1 MTNLLILGGG
11 DSPEREV
18 SLRSAKHV
26 AEAARQAGFNVQEAD
41 PANGLSVLDK
51 LSKETIVFPILHGQG
66 GEDGVLQAELEKRN
80 IPFLGAG
87 SRSSAEC
94 FDKWQTRLK
103 LQVAGI
109 PVPAGALVTESSYSN
124 HQLSSKPHVLKVLRG
139 GSSIGTLIV
148 REPETLD
155 SEEVKKL
162 FRLDSQAV
170 IEELVEG
177 VEITVPILDQSA
189 LPIIEIRPPE
199 GKEFDYENK
208 YNGQS
213 SELCPPPSLN
223 EQQIEKA
230 NHISEAVHKA
240 MDCRHFSRVDLI
252 MRPDSSFVVLEIN
265 TIPGMTDQSLFPK
278 SAAVAGLSMPAL
290 IKKFVELIKRDYS
303 I

>member
-1 MTNLLILGGG
+1 MRLLVLGGG

-18 SLRSAKHV
+18 SLRSAKYV
-26 AEAARQAGFNVQEAD
+26 AQAARQAGFDVLEAD
-41 PANGLSVLDK
+41 PAQGLSVLDG
-51 LSKETIVFPILHGQG
+51 LSKESIVFPILHGQG
-66 GEDGVLQAELEKRN
+66 GEDGSLQAELEKRK
-80 IPFLGAG
+80 IAFLGAG

-103 LQVAGI
+103 LQTAGI
-109 PVPAGALVTESSYSN
+109 PVPGGALVTESSYSS
-124 HQLSSKPHVLKVLRG
+124 HPLFRQPHVLKVLRG

-148 REPETLD
+148 RQAETL
-155 SEEVKKL
+155 EPQEVQKL
-162 FRLDSQAV
+162 FKLDKQAV

-223 EQQIEKA
+223 EQQIAAA
-230 NHISEAVHKA
+230 NKISEAVHRT
-240 MDCRHFSRVDLI
+240 MNCRHFSRVDLI
-252 MRPDSSFVVLEIN
+252 MRPDSSLVVLEIN
-265 TIPGMTDQSLFPK
+265 TIPGMTDQSLYPK
-278 SAAVAGLSMPAL
+278 SAAVAGLPMPEL
-290 IKKFVELIKRDYS
+290 IKKFVDLIKRDYS
-303 I
+303 V